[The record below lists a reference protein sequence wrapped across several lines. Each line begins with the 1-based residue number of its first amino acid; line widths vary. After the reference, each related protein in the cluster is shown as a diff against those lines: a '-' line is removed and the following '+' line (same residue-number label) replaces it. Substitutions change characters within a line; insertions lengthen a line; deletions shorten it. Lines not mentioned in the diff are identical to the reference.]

1 MSEEPA
7 PYTTNG
13 VLHGRQHAQDEELT
27 MAHSALKRLHTALKT
42 MRSTEAMSQQKVQAF
57 LDGQQASGILQA
69 LLEDW
74 YDELVALQEGE

>member
-13 VLHGRQHAQDEELT
+13 VQHGRHHAQDEELT
-27 MAHSALKRLHTALKT
+27 MALSALKRLHAARETV
-42 MRSTEAMSQQKVQAF
+42 RSTEATSQQKAQAF

-74 YDELVALQEGE
+74 YDELAALQEGE